1 MKKRGIAMRKWVW
14 ALPLVLMV
22 CFSMQAFAQGSLL
35 KGKMVTETGTI
46 EGLLHACS
54 GQTCI
59 PGKEDIV
66 AAAED
71 EYVLVIGK
79 NQYFYLPNLK
89 SSLLSPHIGQTV
101 RVKGVEA
108 LDGNAII
115 VKTAEALMGG
125 EWFTFYSPEI
135 AREAEQRRMQF
146 APLPE
151 PYE

>member
-14 ALPLVLMV
+14 ALPLALMV

>member
-79 NQYFYLPNLK
+79 NQYFYLPN
-89 SSLLSPHIGQTV
+89 
-101 RVKGVEA
+101 
-108 LDGNAII
+108 
-115 VKTAEALMGG
+115 
-125 EWFTFYSPEI
+125 
-135 AREAEQRRMQF
+135 
-146 APLPE
+146 
-151 PYE
+151 

>member
-1 MKKRGIAMRKWVW
+1 M
-14 ALPLVLMV
+14 
-22 CFSMQAFAQGSLL
+22 
-35 KGKMVTETGTI
+35 
-46 EGLLHACS
+46 
-54 GQTCI
+54 
-59 PGKEDIV
+59 
-66 AAAED
+66 
-71 EYVLVIGK
+71 
-79 NQYFYLPNLK
+79 K